1 MPNKGLPPSFYK
13 DYEHKTTGVRR
24 LRHAIAT
31 VTRSRNKMEAVGK
44 SYHGKV
50 NIDYDSAKEA
60 VAEWDAIE
68 HHNTILEDAG
78 NRLLNHLNLL
88 PPHMITSEMRYD
100 LERWKNTVAKVHK
113 EAYKLPSI
121 NKK

>member
-31 VTRSRNKMEAVGK
+31 VTRSRNKMQAEGK
-44 SYHGKV
+44 TYHGKV
-50 NIDYDSAKEA
+50 NLDYDSAKEA
-60 VAEWDAIE
+60 VTEWDTLN
-68 HHNTILEDAG
+68 HHNTLLEDAG

-88 PPHMITSEMRYD
+88 PPHMITNEMRYD
-100 LERWKNTVAKVHK
+100 LERWKNTVARVHK
-113 EAYKLPSI
+113 EAYKLPSL